1 MIHELLLFIIY
12 FSLFAGS
19 SLAKSNMYSGPHT
32 WPEDLLHQHVWALRR
47 LFRRT
52 PHSLHYYQRSFFLHC
67 ICWRRFLLNIF
78 SKERRDTKSEVL
90 VVISF
95 CTDSFSTHKFCSPNV
110 CRIQKFC
117 WMRRPQEILV
127 KILVHSCTIYL
138 CCLDGPYRNPNMN
151 NKDHWIG

>member
-1 MIHELLLFIIY
+1 MIQDLLLSIIY

-19 SLAKSNMYSGPHT
+19 SLTKSNMYSGPHT

-52 PHSLHYYQRSFFLHC
+52 PHSLHNYQRSFFLHFFLRLSHLQPFHWDWDFVDFWAMLWAAGY

-78 SKERRDTKSEVL
+78 SEERRDTKSEVL

-110 CRIQKFC
+110 CRIQKIC
-117 WMRRPQEILV
+117 WMKRPEEILI
-127 KILVHSCTIYL
+127 KY
-138 CCLDGPYRNPNMN
+138 
-151 NKDHWIG
+151 